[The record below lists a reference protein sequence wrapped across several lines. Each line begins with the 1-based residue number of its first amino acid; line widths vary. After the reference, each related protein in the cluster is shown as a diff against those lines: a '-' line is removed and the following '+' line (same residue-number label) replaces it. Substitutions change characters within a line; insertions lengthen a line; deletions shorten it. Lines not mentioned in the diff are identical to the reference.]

1 MIKVEFNLFSPW
13 PQLQLVLVELDRRLG
28 IKVVSPDQLQLQL
41 LHGAPQDDVE
51 ELEVLV
57 VSGQD
62 LTHQLDGDVVLHLV
76 PLTDGGQDE
85 VLVVRRQLG
94 GREQD
99 GAVKHELGQR
109 LLVSVEKCLLHL
121 TRREFSEESES

>member
-1 MIKVEFNLFSPW
+1 MINLPW

-28 IKVVSPDQLQLQL
+28 IKVVPPDQLQLQL
-41 LHGAPQDDVE
+41 LHGTPQDDVE
-51 ELEVLV
+51 ELEILV
-57 VSGQD
+57 VSWQD
-62 LTHQLDGDVVLHLV
+62 LTHQLDGDGVLRLV

-109 LLVSVEKCLLHL
+109 LLVSVEERLLHL
-121 TRREFSEESES
+121 KRKEFTKNYEL

>member
-1 MIKVEFNLFSPW
+1 MIKVEFNLFLPW

-28 IKVVSPDQLQLQL
+28 IKVVPPDQLQLQL

-51 ELEVLV
+51 ELEILV
-57 VSGQD
+57 VSWQD
-62 LTHQLDGDVVLHLV
+62 LTHQLDGDGVLRLV

-99 GAVKHELGQR
+99 GAVKHELRQR
-109 LLVSVEKCLLHL
+109 LLVSVEERLLHL
-121 TRREFSEESES
+121 TRKAVTYNYEL

>member
-1 MIKVEFNLFSPW
+1 MINLPW

-28 IKVVSPDQLQLQL
+28 IKVVPPDQLQLQL

-62 LTHQLDGDVVLHLV
+62 LTHQLDGDGVLRLV

-109 LLVSVEKCLLHL
+109 LLVSVEERLLHL
-121 TRREFSEESES
+121 KRKEFTKNYEL